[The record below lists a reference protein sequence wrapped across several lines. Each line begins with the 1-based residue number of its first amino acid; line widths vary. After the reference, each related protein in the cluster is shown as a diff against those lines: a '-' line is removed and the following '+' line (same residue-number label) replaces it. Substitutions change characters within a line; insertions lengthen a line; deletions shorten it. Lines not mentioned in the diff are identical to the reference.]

1 MSTPPAPRSPLRM
14 IAGLLPAG
22 RGWWLVLGAFLAG
35 LLLFALVLSG
45 KRDEFDFHRAGEGP
59 PGAPGQVFEPLPAPL
74 PAGES
79 TASGMDDQPGGDGQV
94 RIDRH
99 AEAPAPPPGT
109 VDPSAQQAG
118 GTDGA
123 PAAALDG
130 SVPRLLSA
138 PAPRYPRSALRTGA
152 SGNVVL
158 RIEVRAD
165 GRVGEVGVVE
175 SSRHR
180 DLDREAMRA
189 VRRWR
194 FQPALQ
200 DGRPVAGVV
209 QQVISFKPPD

>member
-1 MSTPPAPRSPLRM
+1 M

-35 LLLFALVLSG
+35 LLLFVLVLSG
-45 KRDEFDFHRAGEGP
+45 KRDEFEFHRAGDGP
-59 PGAPGQVFEPLPAPL
+59 TGATGQVFEPLPAPL
-74 PAGES
+74 PAGDS
-79 TASGMDDQPGGDGQV
+79 TASGMDEQPGGDGEV

-109 VDPSAQQAG
+109 VDPSASPPAG
-118 GTDGA
+118 TEDA
-123 PAAALDG
+123 PVATVAG
-130 SVPRLLSA
+130 PVPRLLSA
-138 PAPRYPRSALRTGA
+138 PAPEYPRSALRAGA

-165 GRVGEVGVVE
+165 GRVGEVEVVE

-180 DLDREAMRA
+180 QLDRAAVRA

-194 FQPALQ
+194 FQPAQQ
-200 DGRPVAGVV
+200 DGRPVAADV
-209 QQVISFKPPD
+209 QQVISFKPPR

>member
-45 KRDEFDFHRAGEGP
+45 KRDEFEFHRAGDGP

-79 TASGMDDQPGGDGQV
+79 TASGMDDQPGSDGEV

-109 VDPSAQQAG
+109 VDPSAQPAG
-118 GTDGA
+118 ADGA
-123 PAAALDG
+123 AVAAVDG
-130 SVPRLLSA
+130 PVPRLLSA
-138 PAPRYPRSALRTGA
+138 PAPEYPRSALRAGA

-158 RIEVRAD
+158 RIEVRPD

-180 DLDREAMRA
+180 ELDRAAVRA

-194 FQPALQ
+194 FQPALE

-209 QQVISFKPPD
+209 QQVISFDAPR

>member
-1 MSTPPAPRSPLRM
+1 MSTPPAPRLPLRM

-45 KRDEFDFHRAGEGP
+45 KRDEFDFHRAGDGP
-59 PGAPGQVFEPLPAPL
+59 RGAPGQVFEPLPAPL

-79 TASGMDDQPGGDGQV
+79 TASGMDDERGGEV

-109 VDPSAQQAG
+109 VDPSAQAA
-118 GTDGA
+118 GTDDV
-123 PAAALDG
+123 PAAAVEG
-130 SVPRLLSA
+130 PVPRLLSA
-138 PAPRYPRSALRTGA
+138 PAPEYPRSALRAGA

-158 RIEVRAD
+158 RIEVRPD
-165 GRVGEVGVVE
+165 GRVGEVSVVE

-180 DLDREAMRA
+180 ELDRAAARA

-194 FQPALQ
+194 FQPALH

-209 QQVISFKPPD
+209 QQVISFDAPR

>member
-1 MSTPPAPRSPLRM
+1 MSTPPASRSPLRM
-14 IAGLLPAG
+14 IAGILPAG

-35 LLLFALVLSG
+35 LLLFALVLSS
-45 KRDEFDFHRAGEGP
+45 KRDEFEFHRAGDGP

-79 TASGMDDQPGGDGQV
+79 TASGMDDQPGGDGEV

-109 VDPSAQQAG
+109 VDPSTQQAP
-118 GTDGA
+118 GTEGP
-123 PAAALDG
+123 PAAVAGG

-138 PAPRYPRSALRTGA
+138 PAPEYPRSALRAGA

-158 RIEVRAD
+158 RIEVRPD
-165 GRVGEVGVVE
+165 GRVGDVSVVE

-180 DLDREAMRA
+180 ELDRAAVRA

-194 FQPALQ
+194 FEPALQ

-209 QQVISFKPPD
+209 QQVISFDAPR